1 MDKQVIIAM
10 GREYG
15 SGGHE
20 IAVKIAEH
28 FDLPLYDRNL
38 LKEVAIRKNLSE
50 EEYLEMQE
58 LDERERKLF
67 FSRKVGGH
75 SNSPEQNVANLQF
88 ELLRDFAKEGKSFVV
103 VGRCAEYVLK
113 DCDNLITLF
122 INGEELP
129 KIERIMRL
137 HNLSEEDAIDRAKK
151 ADKKRR
157 EYHDSNCPSD
167 YHWGAADTYD
177 VCISSS
183 YLGVDGTADIL
194 IKYIDARI
202 EKF

>member
-20 IAVKIAEH
+20 IAVKIAEY

-38 LKEVAIRKNLSE
+38 LKEVAVRKNLSE

-67 FSRKVGGH
+67 FSRKVAGH

-113 DCDNLITLF
+113 DRDDLITIF

-129 KIERIMRL
+129 KIERVMRL
-137 HNLSEEDAIDRAKK
+137 HNLSEEDAIDRMKK

-157 EYHDSNCPSD
+157 DYHDSNTAAD

-194 IKYIDARI
+194 IKYIEARMA
-202 EKF
+202 KF